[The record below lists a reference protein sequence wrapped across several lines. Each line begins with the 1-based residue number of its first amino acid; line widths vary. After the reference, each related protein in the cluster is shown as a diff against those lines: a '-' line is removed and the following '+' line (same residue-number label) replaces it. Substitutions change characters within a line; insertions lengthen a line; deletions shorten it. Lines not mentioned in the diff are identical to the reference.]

1 MTVAPA
7 STGNYSDHVLE
18 KQTMKFLPTT
28 PDELKQLGWDRLDI
42 ILVTG
47 DAYIDSPFIG
57 VAMIGR
63 VLAEAGFRVGIIAQP
78 DINSEKDIT
87 RLGEPRLFWG
97 VSGGSIDSMVANYT
111 ATKRKRRSDDYTPG
125 GKNERRPDRALI
137 VYSNLIRRYFKQTRP
152 LVLGGVEASM
162 RRIAHYDYW
171 SDSVRKSVLFD
182 AKADFLIY
190 GMGERAV
197 VELAKALDR
206 QDDPKSVRG
215 LCYVATQPPTDCEEL
230 PSYDQVATDKPAF
243 IEMFKRFYANNDPI
257 TASTLCQKQDTRYLV
272 QNQPALP
279 LSTKELDAAHEL
291 AFTGDVHPYYAKQGE
306 VKALETIRFALMTHR
321 GCYGECNFCSITV
334 HQGRTVQWRSEE
346 SIVNEARR
354 LASRPDFKGYVND
367 VGGPTANMY
376 GFECDKKLTEGACLH
391 KRCIYPRVCKE
402 LKVDHSRQT
411 RLLTRLRKI
420 PGIKKVFVA
429 SGVRQDLVLADQGHG
444 LEYMKEL
451 VGHHVSGQMKIAPE
465 HTEDSVL
472 KKMGKPSQES
482 LSGFVDLFYD
492 LTQKANKQQFLT
504 YYLIAAHPGC
514 TLDDMQALKRYTGG
528 KLRISPEQVQIFTP
542 LPSTY
547 SALMYYTGID
557 PFSGKRL
564 FVEKD
569 IARKEEQK
577 NIVTEKPARPKPKRP
592 VPADRRPVKPK
603 PPAKPARPGI
613 KPRRGGKK

>member
-1 MTVAPA
+1 MR
-7 STGNYSDHVLE
+7 
-18 KQTMKFLPTT
+18 FLPTT
-28 PDELKQLGWDRLDI
+28 PEELKQLGWDRLDI

-78 DINSEKDIT
+78 DINSENDIT

-197 VELAKALDR
+197 VELARALDR
-206 QDDPKSVRG
+206 QDDPSEIRG
-215 LCYVATQPPTDCEEL
+215 LCYVATKPPTDCEEL
-230 PSYDQVATDKPAF
+230 PSYEQVATDKPAF
-243 IEMFKRFYANNDPI
+243 IEMFKRFYDNNDPI
-257 TASTLCQKQDTRYLV
+257 TARTICQKQDTRFLV
-272 QNQPALP
+272 QNPPALP

-354 LASRPDFKGYVND
+354 LAGRADFKGYLND

-376 GFECDKKLTEGACLH
+376 GFECDKKLTEGACPH
-391 KRCIYPRVCKE
+391 KRCIYPRVCKD

-514 TLDDMQALKRYTGG
+514 TLDDMQALKNYTQG

-569 IARKEEQK
+569 VARKEEQK
-577 NIVTEKPARPKPKRP
+577 NVVTEKPSRPKPKRL
-592 VPADRRPVKPK
+592 VPADRRPVRPK
-603 PPAKPARPGI
+603 QPAKPIRVREKSGSG
-613 KPRRGGKK
+613 RKKGR